1 MILRCKTN
9 LNKIAYVKI
18 SSALHFGDWIE
29 GHSINGFLLGTV
41 SMLQFAVGMTLNY
54 TQCEVPKVSSVV

>member
-1 MILRCKTN
+1 M
-9 LNKIAYVKI
+9 Y
-18 SSALHFGDWIE
+18 SALHFGDWIE

-54 TQCEVPKVSSVV
+54 TQCEAPKVSSVI